1 MFARKERG
9 KLKTKEQMKKTL
21 FNKIELLWRKV
32 EQSNNLIKLYENEKE
47 LTENQTKLLNYE
59 KEDKHENIRII
70 IALEET
76 FEELFNINYYDYR
89 KEI

>member
-1 MFARKERG
+1 M
-9 KLKTKEQMKKTL
+9 KTKKQMKETL
-21 FNKIELLWRKV
+21 FNKIELLWQKV
-32 EQSNNLIKLYENEKE
+32 EQSNELIKAYENEKE
-47 LTENQTKLLNYE
+47 LTENQTKILNYE
-59 KEDKHENIRII
+59 KDDKHENIRII

>member
-1 MFARKERG
+1 M
-9 KLKTKEQMKKTL
+9 TKEQMKKAL
-21 FNKIELLWRKV
+21 FNKIELLWQKV
-32 EQSNNLIKLYENEKE
+32 EQSNKLIKAYENEKE

-59 KEDKHENIRII
+59 KDEKHENVRII

>member
-76 FEELFNINYYDYR
+76 FEELFNISYYDYR